1 MKRQL
6 DQDREDHEA
15 AQLRAGNLL
24 KEMQQEAL
32 TAQRLQEEQHKYVI
46 RSPCTCL
53 LVLVLF
59 VFSIA
64 WCNVNKFN

>member
-32 TAQRLQEEQHKYVI
+32 TAQRLQEEQHKYVT
-46 RSPCTCL
+46 RSPRTCL
-53 LVLVLF
+53 YF
-59 VFSIA
+59 VFVSLSFLLHG
-64 WCNVNKFN
+64 VT